1 MVREERIRSFKDNTE
16 MGARWKGYCVPSASG
31 RKPELGEDVL
41 ELDVKKCRDRSGWPR
56 KGCGGAAD
64 LRDHVFKGIWQ
75 SSKGDLKD
83 GQDMDGTQVFIG
95 LRMEAVGE
103 ADSPP

>member
-1 MVREERIRSFKDNTE
+1 M
-16 MGARWKGYCVPSASG
+16 
-31 RKPELGEDVL
+31 EL
-41 ELDVKKCRDRSGWPR
+41 VKKCRDRSGWPR
-56 KGCGGAAD
+56 KGCGDAAD

-83 GQDMDGTQVFIG
+83 GQDMDGTQVCIG

-103 ADSPP
+103 ADPPEA